1 MATSLLITSKM
12 LIMQPKNYA
21 AKGKKQ
27 AEVKVFL
34 YGPLLYYRAACTA
47 MQKESDSPLVL

>member
-12 LIMQPKNYA
+12 LIMQPKNHA

-34 YGPLLYYRAACTA
+34 YGPLLYRAACTA